1 MQRRSAALYG
11 ILGLIALLFAG
22 FAYFVAAGFRPY
34 ILINLIF
41 GVFLIILWISSGWS
55 EVGTF
60 VGQRSTQYGANAII
74 YSIIFVAILIAVNY
88 ISNQHH
94 RRLDMSEENVYSLSS
109 QSVNVVKNLQKPLKM
124 YGFFAGGENPTARE
138 LYEEYAYASPK
149 VTFQM
154 VDPDRNPELAERYK
168 VSALG
173 TTHLQY
179 GGDEGGNGTNVN
191 EVSEEAI
198 TNAIIRVTK
207 SAKKTICFTEGH
219 GEADPNDASGQN
231 GYGTLKTAL
240 EGEGFQVKKVLLAT
254 QASVP
259 DDCTILAIAGPV
271 KPLDPHEVD
280 AIGKY
285 LDNGGRALIT
295 FRAPRPNNEVDE
307 SALVKLVGQWGVD
320 AGNDVVVDQV
330 TRLFAAP
337 ALGVSPLVQNYG
349 AHPITK
355 DFKERT
361 IFPMTRSVTPAA
373 KPKEGETV
381 TPLAMTSDTSWAET
395 DIDGIFKRQEAKLDP
410 SDKRGPIDV
419 ADAIQTTQSKAGAG
433 KETRIVVIGSTDAGD
448 NQWVGQLFN
457 RDFFVNSADW
467 LSGEENQISIRPRQ
481 LRSSRFRLTA
491 EQFTIVFILSVLLL
505 PELLLIAGIVVWWE
519 RRN

>member
-22 FAYFVAAGFRPY
+22 FAYFVAAGFRPF
-34 ILINLIF
+34 IFVNLIA
-41 GVFLIILWISSGWS
+41 GVFLIIMWISAGWS

-60 VGQRSTQYGANAII
+60 VGQRSTQYGANAIV
-74 YSIIFVAILIAVNY
+74 YSIIFIAILIALNY

-94 RRLDMSEENVYSLSS
+94 RRLDMSEEHVYSLSS
-109 QSVNVVKNLQKPLKM
+109 QSVQVVKNLKKPLKM
-124 YGFFAGGENPTARE
+124 YGFFASGDNPTARE
-138 LYEEYAYASPK
+138 LYEEYAYASPN

-179 GGDEGGNGTNVN
+179 GGDSGDGTNIT
-191 EVSEEAI
+191 EVTEEAI
-198 TNAIIRVTK
+198 TNAIIRVSK
-207 SAKKTICFTEGH
+207 AGKKTIYFLDGEGE
-219 GEADPNDASGQN
+219 GNPDDASEQP
-231 GYGTLKTAL
+231 GYGTIKSAL
-240 EGEGFQVKKVLLAT
+240 EGEGFEVKKLVLAT
-254 QASVP
+254 QAAVP
-259 DDCTILAIAGPV
+259 DDCTILAIIGPT
-271 KPLDPHEVD
+271 KPLDAHEID

-285 LDNGGRALIT
+285 LAGGGRALIT
-295 FRAPRPNNEVDE
+295 LRAPRPDNEIDE
-307 SALVKLVGQWGVD
+307 AALIKLVGQWGVD
-320 AGNDVVVDQV
+320 AGNDIVVDQV
-330 TRLFAAP
+330 TRLYAAP
-337 ALGVSPLVQNYG
+337 ALGVSPLVASYG
-349 AHPITK
+349 NHPITK

-361 IFPMTRSVTPAA
+361 IFPMTRSVTPAE
-373 KPKEGETV
+373 KPKEGTTV
-381 TPLAMTSDTSWAET
+381 TPLAMTSDTSWGET

-410 SDKRGPIDV
+410 ADKRGPIDV
-419 ADAIQTTQSKAGAG
+419 ADAIETAASKGA
-433 KETRIVVIGSTDAGD
+433 KQTRIVVIGSTDAGN
-448 NQWVGQLFN
+448 NQWAGQLFN

-481 LRSSRFRLTA
+481 MRSSRFRLTA

>member
-22 FAYFVAAGFRPY
+22 FAYVVAAGFRPY
-34 ILINLIF
+34 IFVNLIA

-60 VGQRSTQYGANAII
+60 VGQRSTQYGANAVI
-74 YSIIFVAILIAVNY
+74 YSVIFVAILIAVNY

-94 RRLDMSEENVYSLSS
+94 RRLDMSEESVYSLSG
-109 QSVNVVKNLQKPLKM
+109 QSVQVVKNLQKPLKI
-124 YGFFAGGENPTARE
+124 YGFFAGGENPNALQ
-138 LYEEYAYASPK
+138 LYDEYAYASPK

-179 GGDEGGNGTNVN
+179 GGDNGDGTNVN
-191 EVSEEAI
+191 ELTEEAI
-198 TNAIIRVTK
+198 TNAIIRVSKNT
-207 SAKKTICFTEGH
+207 KKTICFLDGE
-219 GEADPNDASGQN
+219 GEADPDDASGQN

-240 EGEGFQVKKVLLAT
+240 EGEGFQIKKLLLAT
-254 QASVP
+254 QPSVP
-259 DDCTILAIAGPV
+259 DDCTILTIAGPV

-285 LDNGGRALIT
+285 LDNGGRAL
-295 FRAPRPNNEVDE
+295 
-307 SALVKLVGQWGVD
+307 VKLVGQWGVD
-320 AGNDVVVDQV
+320 AGNDIVVDQV

-349 AHPITK
+349 AHPITR

-361 IFPMTRSVTPAA
+361 IFPMARSVTPSA
-373 KPKEGETV
+373 KPKEGATV
-381 TPLAMTSDTSWAET
+381 TPLAMTSDTSWGET

-410 SDKRGPIDV
+410 ADKRGPIDV
-419 ADAIQTTQSKAGAG
+419 ADAIQAPQPKAGAG
-433 KETRIVVIGSTDAGD
+433 KETRIVVLGSTEAGD

-467 LSGEENQISIRPRQ
+467 LSGQENQISIRPRQ

>member
-11 ILGLIALLFAG
+11 ILGLIALLFAA

-34 ILINLIF
+34 VFINLIA
-41 GVFLIILWISSGWS
+41 GVFLIIMWISSGWS

-60 VGQRSTQYGANAII
+60 VGQRSTKYGANAII
-74 YSIIFVAILIAVNY
+74 YSAIFVAILIAVNY
-88 ISNQHH
+88 LSNLHH
-94 RRLDMSEENVYSLSS
+94 RRLDMSEQNVYSLSK
-109 QSVNVVKNLQKPLKM
+109 QSVQIVRNLKKPLKM
-124 YGFFAGGENPTARE
+124 YGFFQGGENPAARQ
-138 LYEEYAYASPK
+138 LYEEYAYASPN

-173 TTHLQY
+173 STHLQF
-179 GGDEGGNGTNVN
+179 GGDNGQGTNVP
-191 EVSEEAI
+191 EPTEEAI

-207 SAKKTICFTEGH
+207 DTEKNICFLDGH
-219 GEADPNDASGQN
+219 GEADPNEAGDQN
-231 GYGTLKTAL
+231 GYGTLKTSL
-240 EGEGFQVKKVLLAT
+240 EGEGFVIKKVLLAT
-254 QASVP
+254 EAAVP
-259 DDCTILAIAGPV
+259 ADCTILAIAGPL
-271 KPLDPHEVD
+271 KPLDPHEID

-295 FRAPRPNNEVDE
+295 LRAPRPNNEVDE
-307 SALVKLVGQWGVD
+307 TVLVKLLGKWGID

-337 ALGVSPLVQNYG
+337 ALGVSPLVQSYG
-349 AHPITK
+349 DHPITR

-361 IFPMTRSVTPAA
+361 IFPMARSVTPSA
-373 KPKEGETV
+373 KPIEGLTI
-381 TPLAMTSDTSWAET
+381 TPLAMTGDTSWAET

-410 SDKRGPIDV
+410 ADKRGPIDV
-419 ADAIQTTQSKAGAG
+419 ADAIQTAAPKSGAG
-433 KETRIVVIGSTDAGD
+433 KETRIVVFGSTDAGN
-448 NQWVGQLFN
+448 NQWVTQLFN

-491 EQFTIVFILSVLLL
+491 DQFTIVFILSVLLL
-505 PELLLIAGIVVWWE
+505 PELLLIAGIVMWWE

>member
-11 ILGLIALLFAG
+11 ILGLIALLFAA
-22 FAYFVAAGFRPY
+22 FAYVVAAGFRPY
-34 ILINLIF
+34 IFVNLIA
-41 GVFLIILWISSGWS
+41 GVFLIIMWISAGWS
-55 EVGTF
+55 QVGSF
-60 VGQRSTQYGANAII
+60 VGQRSTQYGANAVI

-88 ISNQHH
+88 LSNQHH
-94 RRLDMSEENVYSLSS
+94 RRLDMSEEHVYSLSS
-109 QSVNVVKNLQKPLKM
+109 QSVQVVRNLQKPLKM

-179 GGDEGGNGTNVN
+179 GGDNGDGTNVDG
-191 EVSEEAI
+191 VTEEAI
-198 TNAIIRVTK
+198 TNAIIRVSK
-207 SAKKTICFTEGH
+207 STKKTVCFLDGH
-219 GEADPNDASGQN
+219 GEDDPDDTSGQN
-231 GYGTLKTAL
+231 GWGTLKTAI
-240 EGEGFQVKKVLLAT
+240 EGEGFIVKKFLLAT
-254 QASVP
+254 QAAVP
-259 DDCTILAIAGPV
+259 DDCTILAIAGPI

-285 LDNGGRALIT
+285 LDGGGRALIT
-295 FRAPRPNNEVDE
+295 FRAPRPDNEVDE
-307 SALVKLVGQWGVD
+307 NALIKLVGQWSVD
-320 AGNDVVVDQV
+320 AGNNIVVDQV
-330 TRLFAAP
+330 TRLFSAP
-337 ALGVSPLVQNYG
+337 TLGVSPLVQNYG
-349 AHPITK
+349 VHPITK

-373 KPKEGETV
+373 KPREGASV
-381 TPLAMTSDTSWAET
+381 TPLAMTSDSSWGET

-410 SDKRGPIDV
+410 ADQRGPIDV
-419 ADAIQTTQSKAGAG
+419 ADAIELAPPKAGG
-433 KETRIVVIGSTDAGD
+433 KETRIVVVGSTDAGN
-448 NQWVGQLFN
+448 NQWVSQLFN
-457 RDFFVNSADW
+457 RDFFVNSVDW

-491 EQFTIVFILSVLLL
+491 DQFTIVFILSVLLL